1 MRKKYRVILTPEERA
16 TLSQQIT
23 TGRSP
28 ARSLTC
34 ARILLKADESEGG
47 PAWTNA
53 AIAEALEVAELTVT
67 RTRRRFTEG
76 RLERALERKEQ
87 AKRAPRKLD
96 GEQEAHLIAL
106 ACSQA
111 PEGRSRWALRL
122 LARRMVELG
131 HVESVSHETVRKVL
145 KRGTSSHT

>member
-1 MRKKYRVILTPEERA
+1 MRKKYRVILTQEERA
-16 TLSQQIT
+16 TLTQEIS
-23 TGRSP
+23 TGRSS
-28 ARSLTC
+28 ARRLTC

-53 AIAEALEVAELTVT
+53 AIAAALESAELTVT
-67 RTRRRFTEG
+67 RVRRRFAEG
-76 RLERALERKEQ
+76 GLERALERKEQ
-87 AKRAPRKLD
+87 EKRAPRKLD

-122 LARRMVELG
+122 LANRMVELG
-131 HVESVSHETVRKVL
+131 HVESISHETVRQVL
-145 KRGTSSHT
+145 KRGRSSRG